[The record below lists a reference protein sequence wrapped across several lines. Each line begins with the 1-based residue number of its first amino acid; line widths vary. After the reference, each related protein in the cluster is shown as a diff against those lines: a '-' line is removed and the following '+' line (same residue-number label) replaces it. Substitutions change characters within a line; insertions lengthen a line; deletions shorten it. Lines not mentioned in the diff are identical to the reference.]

1 MKKKV
6 IIAYLLTKF
15 DCINN
20 LQNFIKNFKKFKPDH
35 PHKLLIC
42 YKLIKVNQVKKLR
55 KVSREVN
62 HIEFIDQNKK
72 NDFDFG
78 SYGRIAK
85 KYPNY
90 PIFFSLGHS
99 YPVSKSWLKK
109 IMKNFKKKTIIGTS
123 ASYESLLSSFLKK
136 KKFKLLFNLFNYSFL
151 KNEFPIF
158 PNPHL
163 RTTNFLLYGKDY
175 LKFNKNRIYKNK
187 KDAWKSESGK
197 SGLTNF
203 FLKKDYNVI
212 LVNSKGKSFNA
223 EDFKKGETYCYKE
236 QSKQLFS
243 DKHSRKYSKL
253 SNNIKK
259 KVMKK
264 VWG

>member
-55 KVSREVN
+55 KVSKEVN

-136 KKFKLLFNLFNYSFL
+136 KK
-151 KNEFPIF
+151 I
-158 PNPHL
+158 
-163 RTTNFLLYGKDY
+163 
-175 LKFNKNRIYKNK
+175 
-187 KDAWKSESGK
+187 
-197 SGLTNF
+197 
-203 FLKKDYNVI
+203 
-212 LVNSKGKSFNA
+212 
-223 EDFKKGETYCYKE
+223 
-236 QSKQLFS
+236 
-243 DKHSRKYSKL
+243 
-253 SNNIKK
+253 
-259 KVMKK
+259 
-264 VWG
+264 